1 MNSVMNNESDKKLK
15 RLEDDTEFE
24 EFEDYGKIEFIIK
37 DWECKDANEELNF
50 NEWNKNFED
59 DENLDRLESML
70 KEEITKYKAN
80 NK

>member
-1 MNSVMNNESDKKLK
+1 M
-15 RLEDDTEFE
+15 
-24 EFEDYGKIEFIIK
+24 K

>member
-1 MNSVMNNESDKKLK
+1 MFYL
-15 RLEDDTEFE
+15 
-24 EFEDYGKIEFIIK
+24 
-37 DWECKDANEELNF
+37 DWECKDVNEELNF

>member
-1 MNSVMNNESDKKLK
+1 MVSMFYL
-15 RLEDDTEFE
+15 
-24 EFEDYGKIEFIIK
+24 

-80 NK
+80 NKWSYNDIYSSSYELKS

>member
-1 MNSVMNNESDKKLK
+1 MILNLK
-15 RLEDDTEFE
+15 SL
-24 EFEDYGKIEFIIK
+24 KIMVSQFYL